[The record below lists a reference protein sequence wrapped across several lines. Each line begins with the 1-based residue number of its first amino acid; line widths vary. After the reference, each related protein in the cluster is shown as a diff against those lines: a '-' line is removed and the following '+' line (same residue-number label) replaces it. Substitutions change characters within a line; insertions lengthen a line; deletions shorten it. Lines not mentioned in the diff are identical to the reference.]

1 MEPLSYALGG
11 TLLSVVTLGI
21 GKIWGS
27 NGRVKDTICGERR
40 TACNKL
46 IDERLHSMDEKLD
59 IILNRLDKTV

>member
-1 MEPLSYALGG
+1 MEPLSYVLGG
-11 TLLSVVTLGI
+11 TLLSVVTLGV

-27 NGRVKDTICGERR
+27 NGRVKENTCDERR
-40 TACNKL
+40 IACNKL